1 MRKSPIAVI
10 TWLLI
15 FVPVVSSSLPQEP
28 LTAQQLLDNLE
39 RREFS
44 GKVMDFDFDNVDL
57 EEIFRRFEEISG
69 LEFVLDSDD
78 ETVRKFTF
86 MNIEWDRALHLVLLN
101 LDLELE
107 RDGQTL
113 RVTKARPR
121 SRRLSVSF
129 LAGVVS
135 SIFLIA
141 LALVLA
147 YTIKKRNRTKQQ
159 DKKPPLTEDRVDEI
173 RKSLSYLFE
182 VERIFRDQNLSLN
195 ALAERLE
202 LPAHQ
207 LSWVINNKIGKTFSD
222 FLNYYRVEDV
232 KKRLADSQDREK
244 TILEIAF
251 DSGFSTKSSFNKTFK
266 DLTGKTPRDYRA
278 ENSAGAQ

>member
-1 MRKSPIAVI
+1 
-10 TWLLI
+10 
-15 FVPVVSSSLPQEP
+15 
-28 LTAQQLLDNLE
+28 
-39 RREFS
+39 
-44 GKVMDFDFDNVDL
+44 MDFDFDNVDL
-57 EEIFRRFEEISG
+57 EEIFRRFEEVSG

-101 LDLELE
+101 LDLVLQ

-113 RVTKARPR
+113 RVTKAQPR
-121 SRRLSVSF
+121 SSRLSVSF
-129 LAGVVS
+129 LAGVLS
-135 SIFLIA
+135 SVFLIA
-141 LALVLA
+141 LALVVA
-147 YTIKKRNRTKQQ
+147 YTVRKSSKTKQQ
-159 DKKPPLTEDRVDEI
+159 DRKPPLPEDRVDEI
-173 RKSLSYLFE
+173 SKSLSYLFE

-195 ALAERLE
+195 ALAERLD

-222 FLNYYRVEDV
+222 FLSHYRVEEV
-232 KKRLADSQDREK
+232 KKRLADSQDRER

-266 DLTGKTPRDYRA
+266 ALTGKTPRDYRA
-278 ENSAGAQ
+278 EASS